1 MNGHVPHAGDR
12 TGGPLQF
19 QPQPEYAAY
28 PDPNFYAFHDPDSP
42 AKLST
47 TVVHA
52 LADAMSRDVTDIGFS
67 LYDSVDPDALDQ
79 IFDPKTDGTLR
90 PPGHIAFTVQGY
102 RITVY
107 SWGPIV
113 ITPPGADDRG

>member
-1 MNGHVPHAGDR
+1 MNGHVPNTGDR
-12 TGGPLQF
+12 GGAPLQF
-19 QPQPEYAAY
+19 HPQTEYATYA
-28 PDPNFYAFHDPDSP
+28 DPNFYAFHDPDSP

-47 TVVHA
+47 TIVHA
-52 LADAMSRDVTDIGFS
+52 LADAMARDVTDTGFS

-79 IFDPKTDGTLR
+79 IFDFKGDGTPR

-113 ITPPGADDRG
+113 ITPPVPEERG

>member
-1 MNGHVPHAGDR
+1 MDSDVPNVSNQFWREQPPQRNTYHA
-12 TGGPLQF
+12 
-19 QPQPEYAAY
+19 Y
-28 PDPNFYAFHDPDSP
+28 HDPQSP

-52 LADAMSRDVTDIGFS
+52 LAEVMDLDVTDTGFS

-79 IFDPKTDGTLR
+79 LFSPHDDGTPR
-90 PPGHIAFTVQGY
+90 PPGHVAFSVNGY

-107 SWGPIV
+107 SEGHIV
-113 ITPPGADDRG
+113 ITPPTPVRTAV